1 MVVARPDSATR
12 KEECLNRKRKCT
24 LPRAPRHLRPTGL
37 SGEAAAYGEE
47 RVGTGRPGLV
57 RPDPWKN

>member
-1 MVVARPDSATR
+1 MVVARPDSAKR

-24 LPRAPRHLRPTGL
+24 LPRAPRHLGPTGL

-47 RVGTGRPGLV
+47 RVSAGGPGLV
-57 RPDPWKN
+57 SPDPSKN